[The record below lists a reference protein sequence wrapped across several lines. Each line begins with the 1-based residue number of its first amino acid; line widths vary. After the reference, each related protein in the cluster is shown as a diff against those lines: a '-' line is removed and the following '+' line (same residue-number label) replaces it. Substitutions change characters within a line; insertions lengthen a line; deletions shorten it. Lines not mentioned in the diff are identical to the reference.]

1 MPPSVFANAA
11 QASRA
16 SRSDLHANAL
26 ARCETERVD
35 VRRSVKQLLAAT
47 LFASTVAAAG
57 CTSGDQSVNLDDLR
71 NAEAPY
77 YYVGR
82 SFEGD
87 EASFISRY
95 RDHQASILY
104 GTCHAGDD
112 GGCAPPL
119 EIQHSLCLGVVTIS
133 IFGNR
138 GKAQRAAEA
147 LRPLSQGAR
156 SRAKR
161 PAIVFDRGVS
171 C

>member
-1 MPPSVFANAA
+1 M
-11 QASRA
+11 
-16 SRSDLHANAL
+16 
-26 ARCETERVD
+26 
-35 VRRSVKQLLAAT
+35 KQLLAAT

-57 CTSGDQSVNLDDLR
+57 CTSGHRSVNLDELR

-87 EASFISRY
+87 EVSFISRY
-95 RDHQASILY
+95 RDHQANIIY
-104 GTCHAGDD
+104 GTCHADD
-112 GGCAPPL
+112 DEGCSPPL
-119 EIQHSLCLGVVTIS
+119 AIQHSFCLGVLTIS

-147 LRPLSQGAR
+147 LRPFSQGAR
-156 SRAKR
+156 ARAKR